1 MLAVP
6 FADVLDRLI
15 DAGPGPSTTAATAS
29 IFTTPLLGPSHIY
42 RFPKTARP
50 RRRLSAAQRAALD
63 TFRLAG
69 ASLVDD
75 YLLSELKSAF
85 RTLARQLHPD
95 MHPEAG
101 EFERL
106 GLAAEFT
113 AVREAYDALL
123 QPTC

>member
-1 MLAVP
+1 VPAVP

-29 IFTTPLLGPSHIY
+29 IFTPPLLGPSHVY

-50 RRRLSAAQRAALD
+50 RRRLSSAQRAALD

-101 EFERL
+101 DFKRHRLATEFASIRD
-106 GLAAEFT
+106 
-113 AVREAYDALL
+113 AYDALL
-123 QPTC
+123 KEG